1 LAKNPAFEPRVLSR
15 NAQGVKAQSLSAC
28 GISVVSANNS
38 DSQALEVAF
47 QDCWAVFINIDSDNP
62 VGPVDSYKW

>member
-1 LAKNPAFEPRVLSR
+1 
-15 NAQGVKAQSLSAC
+15 VKAQSLSADC

-47 QDCWAVFINIDSDNP
+47 HDCWAVFINIDSDNP
-62 VGPVDSYKW
+62 VGPGR